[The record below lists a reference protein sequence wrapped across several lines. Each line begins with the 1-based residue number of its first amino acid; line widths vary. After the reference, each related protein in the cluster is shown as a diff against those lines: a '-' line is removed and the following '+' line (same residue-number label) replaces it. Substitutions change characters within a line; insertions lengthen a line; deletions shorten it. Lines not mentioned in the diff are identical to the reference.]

1 MTLSPN
7 EFSDS
12 ELLNGFLAEYLDGD
26 LPSSVREKYNTL
38 LQSPANAQVPDQ
50 FLQMRGK
57 LQLAMQTYYLKES
70 DLSELRSFVQDPE
83 AVATQENI
91 KIEQLGRRVVV
102 SNILRRIAIV
112 LVCASV
118 IGYLVW
124 KFAPS
129 HEGEFKALEYLAYEA
144 VALEEDPQER
154 LNLPSSDLKEIR
166 QYLVNY
172 PGLDFKPFVLRS
184 ISNNWLPEGA
194 TVINY
199 EVAKVTVV
207 QYAHNGTSEKLFHFI
222 YAGDLSDLP
231 PSAQGRYK
239 DLNFQ
244 TYATDQHNF
253 IAWEPSPGV
262 VSILVGKRS
271 APDLAEMAIAGP

>member
-7 EFSDS
+7 DLSDN
-12 ELLNGFLAEYLDGD
+12 ELLNGYLAEHLDGE
-26 LPSSVREKYNTL
+26 LPSAVRDRYNAL
-38 LQSPANAQVPDQ
+38 VKNPANAQIPDQ

-57 LQLAMQTYYLKES
+57 LQLVMQTYYLKES
-70 DLSELRSFVQDPE
+70 DLAELRSFVQDPE
-83 AVATQENI
+83 TVATQENI
-91 KIEQLGRRVVV
+91 KIEQLGRRVVM
-102 SNILRRIAIV
+102 SNILRRVGIV
-112 LVCASV
+112 MVCACV

-124 KFAPS
+124 KFAPKRES
-129 HEGEFKALEYLAYEA
+129 EFKALEYLAYEA

-184 ISNNWLPEGA
+184 ISNNWVPEGA
-194 TVINY
+194 TVIDY
-199 EVAKVTVV
+199 EIAKVTVV
-207 QYAHNGTSEKLFHFI
+207 QYTQNGSNEKLFHFI
-222 YAGDLSDLP
+222 YAGELSDLP
-231 PSAQGRYK
+231 PSAPGRYK
-239 DLNFQ
+239 DLSFQ
-244 TYATDQHNF
+244 TYATNQHNF
-253 IAWEPSPGV
+253 IAWEPAPGV

>member
-1 MTLSPN
+1 MTSSPN
-7 EFSDS
+7 DLSDN
-12 ELLNGFLAEYLDGD
+12 EVLNGFVAEYLDGD
-26 LPSSVREKYNTL
+26 LPSGVREKYNGL
-38 LQSPANAQVPDQ
+38 IKNPASAQVPEH

-83 AVATQENI
+83 ATATQENI
-91 KIEQLGRRVVV
+91 KIEQLGRKVVV
-102 SNILRRIAIV
+102 SNILRRVSIV
-112 LVCASV
+112 LICAGV

-124 KFAPS
+124 TFAPS
-129 HEGEFKALEYLAYEA
+129 REAEFKALEYLAYEA
-144 VALEEDPQER
+144 VALEEDPLER

-184 ISNNWLPEGA
+184 ISNNWVPDGA

-262 VSILVGKRS
+262 VSLLVGKRS